1 MIPSTLLQGL
11 FSKMLQGGFTLH
23 KGGEKPVDGFS
34 GILDRLTASGESPN
48 AKCFSEK
55 PSLTGHSFLSQLK
68 KEFMASGRSLEEFKV
83 GGGATD
89 QFGDILV
96 RLGFDADEVEQVLSS
111 LSHLGTGT
119 ISIADLFNA
128 ASQLTGPSEDEIPP
142 VTLDVSTLPDLERIL
157 QDLGLDL
164 ETSQCILSDALAE
177 EGGIDLRTLASGIRR
192 VPGGVSAEPSI
203 DIGDQGGV
211 VEKMKRIDLPVDGK
225 PSLQN
230 VLDELISEV
239 EGLSETRVIS
249 EEDDEAGELQGSLL
263 LSYLQ
268 QQVASLGSEG
278 KFLQRLIASAEK
290 ESGGI
295 DVGTLLNRLVQ
306 MKQEI
311 PPSALN
317 FDTTGEADAR
327 IGASESGKMSLLRF
341 VSILESRVA
350 AEESSGGV
358 FKAGADQRPLAE
370 VLGSFMKKV
379 SPSADNPPQKQLV
392 FQADIEGGKPFQKQL
407 VSQAGF
413 ESGKPSESTWQPGS
427 KAVEDSVNPK
437 HIGKALP
444 GTGTKEPSGQNSTQV
459 FRPSILP
466 GEGDRSFSEN
476 TAAREQAERLSQV
489 LNAAGKN
496 KTNKSTDDARFSME
510 NVVREAKSGEGTAPA
525 AKAMANRSLPG
536 YLLNQVS
543 RQILQLRRAGENEMT
558 LQLKPPDL
566 GRMKL
571 TMEHT
576 VGGMKVGIIVENAA
590 AKDMLLANTGD
601 LKTALA
607 DQGLRL
613 DRIDVEAR
621 ADFGQSMD
629 QAGRE
634 FGRSGPQKGWRAGRN
649 PGNGGGAS
657 DASPGTGTVAR
668 KVEAGRLDLVA

>member
-1 MIPSTLLQGL
+1 M
-11 FSKMLQGGFTLH
+11 FQGGLTLD
-23 KGGEKPVDGFS
+23 KGGEKPADGFA
-34 GILDRLTASGESPN
+34 GILGRLTANGEDLK
-48 AKCFSEK
+48 AKCLFEK

-68 KEFMASGRSLEEFKV
+68 KEFMASGRSLEEFRV
-83 GGGATD
+83 DGAAAA
-89 QFGDILV
+89 QFGDILI
-96 RLGFDADEVEQVLSS
+96 RLGFDAGEVEQVLSS
-111 LSHLGTGT
+111 LNRLDTGT
-119 ISIADLFNA
+119 ISIADLFQA
-128 ASQLTGPSEDEIPP
+128 TSRLTGPSDDEMPP
-142 VTLDVSTLPDLERIL
+142 VTLDVSNLPDLERIL
-157 QDLGLDL
+157 QDLGLGQ
-164 ETSQCILSDALAE
+164 EASQRILSDALTE
-177 EGGIDLRTLASGIRR
+177 GGGIDLRTLVSGIRR
-192 VPGGVSAEPSI
+192 MPGGTTAETGI
-203 DIGDQGGV
+203 DIGDQAGV
-211 VEKMKRIDLPVDGK
+211 VEKIKRIGLPVDGE

-239 EGLSETRVIS
+239 EGLSEARVIPGEDVEAS
-249 EEDDEAGELQGSLL
+249 ELPGSLL

-268 QQVASLGSEG
+268 QLVAPLGSEG
-278 KFLQRLIASAEK
+278 KSLQRLIVSSEK

-306 MKQEI
+306 MKQEA
-311 PPSALN
+311 PPPVSN
-317 FDTTGEADAR
+317 FDTTGAADVRA
-327 IGASESGKMSLLRF
+327 GVSESGKMSLLRF

-350 AEESSGGV
+350 AEESSGGAL
-358 FKAGADQRPLAE
+358 KAGADQQPMAE
-370 VLGSFMKKV
+370 VLGNFMKKV
-379 SPSADNPPQKQLV
+379 SSSADNPSQKQLV
-392 FQADIEGGKPFQKQL
+392 FQAD
-407 VSQAGF
+407 F
-413 ESGKPSESTWQPGS
+413 ESGKLSESTWQPGS
-427 KAVEDSVNPK
+427 KSVEDSGNPK
-437 HIGKALP
+437 NIGKAFP
-444 GTGTKEPSGQNSTQV
+444 GTATKEAFEQNSTQV
-459 FRPSILP
+459 SRPSILP

-476 TAAREQAERLSQV
+476 AAGREQAERLSQV

-525 AKAMANRSLPG
+525 AKAMASRNLPG

-576 VGGMKVGIIVENAA
+576 AGGMKVGIVVENAA

-621 ADFGQSMD
+621 SDFGQSMN

-634 FGRSGPQKGWRAGRN
+634 FGRSGQQKGWRAGRN
-649 PGNGGGAS
+649 PGNGVS
-657 DASPGTGTVAR
+657 DAPAGTGTVAR